1 MKHLRDFYEGKQIQN
16 SSKKKKSEVEE
27 YFLSAYRKNYCS
39 VSDEFP
45 KIASEFYVY
54 DDYYLY
60 DNNIYHFSR
69 RPSGDWYHTEITL
82 CKFKPSELIKDL
94 EEELDKIE
102 KAIEKLAYG
111 HDV

>member
-1 MKHLRDFYEGKQIQN
+1 MKHLRNFYEGKKIQN
-16 SSKKKKSEVEE
+16 SSKKKKSEAEE
-27 YFLSAYRKNYCS
+27 YFLDAYQNNYCS
-39 VSDEFP
+39 VPDEFS

-60 DNNIYHFSR
+60 DNNIYQFS
-69 RPSGDWYHTEITL
+69 DWYHTEITL
-82 CKFKPSELIKDL
+82 SKLKPSDLIKEL